1 MHVSMVLSVVDDS
14 MLFFQQ
20 MALILLAWFP
30 PILVVVA
37 EAEQHDLAGLKE
49 RAVQDSLLMFGM

>member
-1 MHVSMVLSVVDDS
+1 MHVSIVSSVVDDS

-20 MALILLAWFP
+20 MALILL
-30 PILVVVA
+30 A